1 MALAIIGGMPERFKA
16 FVDLYRQSARK
27 AGHDPATLPV
37 SINSHA
43 FISDTSEQAAN
54 DFFPSYAEVMTR
66 IGRERGWPP
75 TTRAQFEQA
84 RSPIGALFVGSV
96 DQVIQKILYQYEL
109 FHHDRFMAQLTVGTM
124 PHEKV
129 MKAIELLG
137 TRVAPV
143 VRKELSR

>member
-1 MALAIIGGMPERFKA
+1 
-16 FVDLYRQSARK
+16 
-27 AGHDPATLPV
+27 
-37 SINSHA
+37 
-43 FISDTSEQAAN
+43 
-54 DFFPSYAEVMTR
+54 MTR

-109 FHHDRFMAQLTVGTM
+109 FHHDRFMAQLTVGSM
-124 PHEKV
+124 PHDKV
-129 MKAIELLG
+129 MHAIELLG

-143 VRKELSR
+143 VRHETEVRRQN